1 MSDKE
6 PFDVLLLV
14 TELLDELGVLY
25 VLGGSLASTAYG
37 QTRTTVDADVVAD
50 LRSDQVRPFVQALQ
64 AQFYVDEGAA
74 ADAIQR
80 KGSFNLLHL
89 DTMFKVDIF
98 IPKDRLFDQ
107 QQLARR
113 RARTIYDNP
122 VQKIWFV
129 SPEDIILAK
138 LEWFRLGG
146 EVSERQWRDVLG
158 VIRSQSDQLDH
169 AYLRQW
175 ATILNV
181 ADLLEVALQD
191 KS

>member
-1 MSDKE
+1 MNDKE

-25 VLGGSLASTAYG
+25 VLGGSLASTVYG
-37 QTRTTVDADVVAD
+37 QTRTTLDADVVAD
-50 LRSDQVRPFVQALQ
+50 LRSHHVKPFVQALQ
-64 AQFYVDEGAA
+64 EQFYVDEGAA
-74 ADAIQR
+74 ADAIQN

-98 IPKDRLFDQ
+98 IPGERLFDQ

-113 RARTIYDNP
+113 RSKTVRDNP

-146 EVSERQWRDVLG
+146 EVSERQWRDVIG
-158 VIRSQSDQLDH
+158 VIRTQGDQLDH
-169 AYLRQW
+169 VYLHQW

-181 ADLLEVALQD
+181 ADLLEVALHD

>member
-14 TELLDELGVLY
+14 TELLDKLGVLY

-74 ADAIQR
+74 ADAIGH
-80 KGSFNLLHL
+80 KSSFNLLHL

-98 IPKDRLFDQ
+98 IPKGRPFDQ
-107 QQLARR
+107 QQMARR
-113 RARTIYDNP
+113 RARIIYDNP

-158 VIRSQSDQLDH
+158 VIRTQGDLLDE

-175 ATILNV
+175 ATFLNV

>member
-1 MSDKE
+1 MNNEE

-14 TELLDELGVLY
+14 TELLDEMGVLY

-37 QTRTTVDADVVAD
+37 QTRTTLDADVVAD
-50 LRSDQVRPFVQALQ
+50 LHPDQVQSFVQALQ

-74 ADAIQR
+74 ADAIR
-80 KGSFNLLHL
+80 HKSSFNLLHL

-113 RARTIYDNP
+113 RAKAIHSNP
-122 VQKIWFV
+122 TQKIWFV

-158 VIRSQSDQLDH
+158 VIRTQGDQLDH